1 MDFPVQQIEAK
12 IGYVFK
18 DKRLLTEAFT
28 HSSYANVYGE
38 KSNERLEYLG
48 DAVLQLIVTDWQY
61 TLLSTASEGVMTKER
76 QRLVCKNALESAVD
90 ALGIEGYLRVYGK
103 RDNIGEKTTSSLFE
117 SVVGAIYLDGGYE
130 SAKEFVLKRGNL
142 SIGKRDENHKGA
154 LQEFLQGIGEPP
166 PVYKTVK
173 TGPDHAPTFRAEA
186 FAMGE
191 VAKGEGKTKKEAESV
206 SAQRLLW
213 ELSKGKIKARIGTK
227 NKE

>member
-1 MDFPVQQIEAK
+1 MDFPIKKVEEK

-18 DKRLLTEAFT
+18 DKGLLVEAFT
-28 HSSYANVYGE
+28 HSSYANAYHE

-48 DAVLQLIVTDWQY
+48 DSVLQLVVTEWQY
-61 TLLSTASEGVMTKER
+61 ALLTTASEGVMTKER

-90 ALGIEGYLRVYGK
+90 ALGIEEHLRVYGK
-103 RDNIGEKTTSSLFE
+103 RANVGEKTTSSLFE

-130 SAKEFVLKRGNL
+130 SAKAFILQRGNL
-142 SIGKRDENHKGA
+142 SIDKRDENHKGA

-166 PVYKTVK
+166 PIYKTVK

-191 VAKGEGKTKKEAESV
+191 TAKGEGRTKKEAESV

-213 ELSKGKIKARIGTK
+213 ELSKGKK
-227 NKE
+227 